1 MMYRMT
7 SLGLNIRLERMLA
20 YAFGWLSGIILFFV
34 ERNRSV
40 RWHAAQSM
48 ITFGTLSIVMFVVS
62 ILKMM
67 LGSIPLLGVLTSFGL
82 GLLLSVLWW
91 ATIILWAW
99 LLIMAGLQS
108 EDGQDYRLPFVSE
121 WVRRL
126 V

>member
-20 YAFGWLSGIILFFV
+20 YALGWLSGLVLFFV

-48 ITFGTLSIVMFVVS
+48 VTFGTLSVVLFVVQL
-62 ILKMM
+62 LK
-67 LGSIPLLGVLTSFGL
+67 LLLHTIPLLNIVTDAGL
-82 GLLLSVLWW
+82 GLLLNIIWW
-91 ATIILWAW
+91 ATIILWIW
-99 LLIMAGLQS
+99 LIAMAGIQAPN
-108 EDGQDYRLPFVSE
+108 GQDYRLPFVSN
-121 WVRRL
+121 WVSRL

>member
-20 YAFGWLSGIILFFV
+20 YAFWWLSGLILFFV

-48 ITFGTLSIVMFVVS
+48 ITFGTLSIIMAAVS
-62 ILKMM
+62 LLKFM
-67 LGSIPLLGVLTSFGL
+67 LSIIPLLSLLTNFGL
-82 GLLLSVLWW
+82 GLLLNILWW
-91 ATIILWAW
+91 AGIILWIW
-99 LLIMAGLQS
+99 LIAMAGLQS
-108 EDGQDYRLPFVSE
+108 ENGPDYRLPFVSG
-121 WVRRL
+121 WVNRL

>member
-48 ITFGTLSIVMFVVS
+48 ITFGTLSVVMFVVS

-67 LGSIPLLGVLTSFGL
+67 LGSIPLLGVLTNFGL

-108 EDGQDYRLPFVSE
+108 EDGQDYRLPFISE